1 MVCMQIAGY
10 RPTGYQRRWRSGPSL
25 PPTASRHLG
34 HTDPTYT
41 TPTYRTLIGRR
52 GGCFSVLGSHAR
64 RAAVPGWLN
73 LRSPPIRGSP
83 RAPFGR
89 HAAAAQ
95 TTSGESFRA
104 SPAL

>member
-52 GGCFSVLGSHAR
+52 GGCFFGVGFPRTSRCRARLAEPTFAAYSWLAARSVW
-64 RAAVPGWLN
+64 AAC
-73 LRSPPIRGSP
+73 RG
-83 RAPFGR
+83 
-89 HAAAAQ
+89 
-95 TTSGESFRA
+95 
-104 SPAL
+104 